1 MKSGSTS
8 IPFADAHCHAN
19 PIRGLGAK
27 LVGEKF
33 KKIGGWFVSLVM
45 LPSWDYGEIAK
56 NKDEYKKYVLR
67 HIKECEDM
75 RAVGLKVACFAGF
88 HPAEIDKL
96 INRGMRGIDVY
107 SYATDVLSLLF
118 KLCEEGKLQGVGELG
133 RQHYKSSPESI
144 VIAQRLLEYA
154 VQLGKE
160 TGCPL
165 QLHLENKRGFTAFD
179 IKMILEKTSVYKK
192 DNVLIHHAR
201 PGLLEEV
208 LNQNIWATTPG
219 IKQSLEVVF
228 KRIGYGMFMIESDF
242 IDDPN
247 RPGTVVYPWDMV
259 SFQKELLGKEIVDE
273 KVLEKL
279 NIDNIVKFFG
289 IDF

>member
-1 MKSGSTS
+1 MTKEFSS
-8 IPFADAHCHAN
+8 IRFADAHCHAN

-27 LVGEKF
+27 VVGEKF
-33 KKIGGWFVSLVM
+33 KNVGGWFVSLVM
-45 LPSWDYGEIAK
+45 LPSWDYGGITK
-56 NKDEYKKYVLR
+56 NKDDYLKYVWK
-67 HIKECEDM
+67 HIKECEQM
-75 RAVGLKVACFAGF
+75 RAIGLKVACFAGF

-96 INRGMRGIDVY
+96 INRGIKGIDVY
-107 SYATDVLSLLF
+107 RYASSVISSLF

-144 VIAQRLLEYA
+144 VIAHKLLEYS
-154 VQLGKE
+154 VQLAKD

-179 IKMILEKTSVYKK
+179 IKMILEKISVYKK
-192 DNVLIHHAR
+192 ESVLIHHAR

-259 SFQKELLGKEIVDE
+259 SFQKELLSKEVVE
-273 KVLEKL
+273 ESVLEKL
-279 NIDNIVKFFG
+279 NIDNILKFFG
-289 IDF
+289 IDY